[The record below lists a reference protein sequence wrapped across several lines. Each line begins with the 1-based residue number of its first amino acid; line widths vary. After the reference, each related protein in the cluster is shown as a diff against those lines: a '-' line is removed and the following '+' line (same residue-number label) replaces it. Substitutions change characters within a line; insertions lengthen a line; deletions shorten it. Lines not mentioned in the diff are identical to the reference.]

1 MLDDSMYV
9 CWYILTTMYERKSLC
24 AQICNYLLYAFA
36 HAILA
41 QGVLEKSVRIIWNF
55 SFRDSS
61 YSYIST
67 YLELMPNPSSTCL
80 DIWPGYFCIINF
92 FAKSCWIFWS
102 ILLLHIIRFKCCF
115 LLHEGM
121 WCELLDDILNDVL
134 MLSLDY
140 CDE

>member
-67 YLELMPNPSSTCL
+67 YLKTTFNQLE
-80 DIWPGYFCIINF
+80 WII
-92 FAKSCWIFWS
+92 
-102 ILLLHIIRFKCCF
+102 
-115 LLHEGM
+115 
-121 WCELLDDILNDVL
+121 DDHNT
-134 MLSLDY
+134 
-140 CDE
+140 